1 MCKMNRKRKTQT
13 SSPSKAHYQKKIRE
27 KTSNKHIHLD
37 LIWLILLVTGRKKCK
52 YENSEF

>member
-1 MCKMNRKRKTQT
+1 MNRKRKTQT